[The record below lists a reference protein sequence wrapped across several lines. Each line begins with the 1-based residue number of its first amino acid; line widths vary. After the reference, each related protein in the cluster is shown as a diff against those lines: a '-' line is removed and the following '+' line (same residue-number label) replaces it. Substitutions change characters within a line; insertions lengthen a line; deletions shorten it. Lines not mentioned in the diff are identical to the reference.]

1 MTRGERTRDGSRSR
15 SRAESAVLPFPR
27 SRRSARLEL
36 DRLAP
41 SGRSIALAIALVLVG
56 AGLYA
61 IARTTSAFAVRNVVV
76 TGAPPSV
83 ASDVRAA
90 LGAATGQSLVTLDVG
105 KLERQVESVPTVAA
119 VRFDRAFPHTLRVF
133 VVPEQPVAVARQ
145 GASSWLVS
153 ARGRVLASLTHG
165 ARPGLPRLWLGP
177 TTKVVPGGMLGADAS
192 LAVRALRPA
201 AAAGLPDRVA
211 SARAA
216 NDEITLRLRSGLEV
230 RLGDASQLP
239 LKLAVTAHVLPL
251 LVAGTTYLDV
261 AVPDRPVAGQTL
273 ESQVE
278 VKAQDSTTASGSG

>member
-90 LGAATGQSLVTLDVG
+90 LGAATGQSLVTLDV
-105 KLERQVESVPTVAA
+105 ERQVESVPTVAA

-211 SARAA
+211 SARAT
-216 NDEITLRLRSGLEV
+216 NDEIMLRLRSGLEV

>member
-1 MTRGERTRDGSRSR
+1 
-15 SRAESAVLPFPR
+15 
-27 SRRSARLEL
+27 
-36 DRLAP
+36 
-41 SGRSIALAIALVLVG
+41 
-56 AGLYA
+56 
-61 IARTTSAFAVRNVVV
+61 VRNVAV

-153 ARGRVLASLTHG
+153 ARGRVLASLAHG
-165 ARPGLPRLWLGP
+165 ARSAPPRPWLGP
-177 TTKVVPGGMLGADAS
+177 TTGAFPGGMLGADAS

-211 SARAA
+211 SARAT
-216 NDEITLRLRSGLEV
+216 NDEIMLRLRSGLEV